1 VKPLLLASTS
11 PRRRELLALLQLSF
25 EVVEPAFQERIH
37 ADVPPEAQAWTFALG
52 KARSCARQ
60 HVDKLVLGSDTLIAV
75 GQTILGK
82 PADRTEAAA
91 MLRRLRGRDHR
102 IYTAVALCCAATRVE
117 EVAVDTVRVW
127 MTPFSDADLEA
138 YLADGEW
145 QGKAGAY
152 SIQGRG
158 SSLIERIEGDFTTAV
173 GLPLRLTA
181 SLLQKHGVSLPVDV
195 EQLYRTK
202 PYPNWNAFSRTG

>member
-1 VKPLLLASTS
+1 MPLILASRS
-11 PRRRELLALLQLSF
+11 PRRHELLALLQVPF
-25 EVVEPAFQERIH
+25 EVVDPKFDERIH
-37 ADVPPEAQAWTFALG
+37 AEVPPEAQAWTFALG
-52 KARSCARQ
+52 KAQSCAQRYEES
-60 HVDKLVLGSDTLIAV
+60 LVLGSDTLIAV
-75 GQTILGK
+75 GDTILGK
-82 PADRTEAAA
+82 PAARAQADA

-102 IYTAVALCCAATRVE
+102 IYTAVALYDPARKIQD
-117 EVAVDTVRVW
+117 VAVDIVQVW
-127 MTPFSDADLEA
+127 MKPFSDANLDA

-158 SSLIERIEGDFTTAV
+158 GDFIERIEGDYTAAV

-181 SLLQKHGVSLPVDV
+181 SLLKKHGLSVPVDV

-202 PYPNWNAFSRTG
+202 PYPNWSTFQR

>member
-1 VKPLLLASTS
+1 MKPLILASTS
-11 PRRRELLALLQLSF
+11 PRRKELLALLQLPF
-25 EVVEPAFQERIH
+25 EVVEPGFQERIR
-37 ADVPPEAQAWTFALG
+37 ADVPPEVQAWTFALG
-52 KARSCARQ
+52 KAQSCARQ
-60 HVDKLVLGSDTLIAV
+60 DADSLVLGSDTLIAV
-75 GQTILGK
+75 GEILLGK
-82 PADRTEAAA
+82 PADRAEAAV

-102 IYTAVALCCAATRVE
+102 IYTAVAVCCGARKIQ

-127 MTPFSDADLEA
+127 MMPFSDADLEA
-138 YLADGEW
+138 YLATGEW

-158 SSLIERIEGDFTTAV
+158 GSLIERIEGDFTAAV
-173 GLPLRLTA
+173 GLPLRLVA

-202 PYPNWNAFSRTG
+202 PYPNWSTFQR

>member
-1 VKPLLLASTS
+1 MTRFVLASTS
-11 PRRRELLALLQLSF
+11 PRRKELLALLQLPF
-25 EVVEPAFQERIH
+25 EVVEPDFQERIH

-52 KARSCARQ
+52 KAQACARG
-60 HVDKLVLGSDTLIAV
+60 DPDSLVLGSDTLIAV
-75 GQTILGK
+75 GETILGK
-82 PADRTEAAA
+82 PADRSEAAA

-102 IYTAVALCCAATRVE
+102 VHTAIALCCAARRVQ

-127 MTPFSDADLEA
+127 MKQFSDTDLLA
-138 YLADGEW
+138 YLASGEW

-158 SSLIERIEGDFTTAV
+158 GDLIERIEGDFTTTV

-181 SLLQKHGVSLPVDV
+181 SLLAKHGVSLPVDV

-202 PYPNWNAFSRTG
+202 PYPNWNAFA